1 MRTAL
6 VVEDDVA
13 IQNLFSEL
21 LREQG
26 MERVLGA
33 ATAQQA
39 LDLAGRHALDLVVLD
54 YRLRE
59 SSGIE
64 VAEQLRALPGFRAP
78 VLVTTALPRPQAE
91 EVCAEA
97 DACECVAKP
106 FDITEFLRAVQACLD
121 HGQAATS
128 RTAW

>member
-13 IQNLFSEL
+13 IQNLLSEL

-26 MERVLGA
+26 IERVLGA
-33 ATAQQA
+33 ATADEA
-39 LDLAGRHALDLVVLD
+39 LDFATKHPLDLVVLD
-54 YRLRE
+54 YRLKE
-59 SSGIE
+59 TSGIE

-78 VLVTTALPRPQAE
+78 VLVTTALPQPRAE

-97 DACECVAKP
+97 KACECVAKP
-106 FDITEFLRAVQACLD
+106 FDITEFLRAVQACLA
-121 HGQAATS
+121 QAPAEV
-128 RTAW
+128 A